1 MSTIRVKSFGAKREK
16 RNKSFVSM
24 NSVEPSVFVRVAGGI
39 ISGTGLVV
47 LLGWGAVSIYISANK
62 NKVKKLLQDS
72 KKKTK

>member
-1 MSTIRVKSFGAKREK
+1 
-16 RNKSFVSM
+16 M